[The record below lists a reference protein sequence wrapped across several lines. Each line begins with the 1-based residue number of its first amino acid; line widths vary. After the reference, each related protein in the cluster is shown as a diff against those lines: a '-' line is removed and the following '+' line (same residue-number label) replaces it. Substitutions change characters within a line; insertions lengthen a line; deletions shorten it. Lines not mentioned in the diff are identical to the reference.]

1 MFEIE
6 MLKNL
11 YIKNKEKLDKNYV
24 DGIYCNGLDDF
35 LHLLEKEINRP
46 VTDEEQIWIFDN
58 FDPVVLGLV

>member
-1 MFEIE
+1 

-24 DGIYCNGLDDF
+24 DGIYCNGFDDY
-35 LHLLEKEINRP
+35 LAILEDELNRP

-58 FDPVVLGLV
+58 FDPVELKLV

>member
-6 MLKNL
+6 MLKKL

-24 DGIYCNGLDDF
+24 DGIYCNGFDDF
-35 LHLLEKEINRP
+35 LPLLEKEINRP

-58 FDPVVLGLV
+58 FDPVELKLV